1 MKRSAVALS
10 APTVGQLALGELAIN
25 TTDGKLFLKKSVN
38 GVESIVDVTK
48 SPDAPYTINS
58 LSVTATRPPFTIANQ
73 FNLLDVADG
82 TDGLTGFQGWHKV
95 MELGT
100 SGMRHQ
106 IAFTDDRILRYR
118 ASGGTQNWTSWSQIW
133 DSSSLTNLSQLTNG
147 PGYTTNLGT
156 VTAVAGTGAINST
169 GGTTPVISI
178 AAATTALPGTMS
190 SSDKTKLDAITG
202 SNTGDQANITGNA
215 GTATK
220 LATARN
226 INGVPFDGSANI
238 SLPAITFVSN
248 AYSIMPFD
256 YSATVASPFGV
267 PYAGYYGTTYTYTPS
282 NTSSGLSDGGTGISV
297 LHVNTSYVQSS
308 HHSHELGFTDNDNL
322 WIRGSASDTT
332 WGAWT
337 QIWDTSSLTNLNQLT
352 NGPGYTTNL
361 GTVTSVTGTGAIS
374 ATAGA
379 APVISIAA
387 ASVTVP
393 GTMSAADKVKINA
406 VSGTNTGDET
416 AATIKTK
423 LGITT
428 LSGSNTGDQTSVSG
442 NAGSAT
448 SLETA
453 RAINGVSFDGTA
465 DITISAVDST
475 ARQATSGKD
484 TSGGYTGLTLLKIN
498 FKNVLNTFTSFC
510 TNSNTAARTYTF
522 PDKSG
527 TIATTSGDS
536 ISVVD
541 HAVTGM
547 LLVSTVVAAQNATV
561 ALPVTSISGGI
572 ITTAPAAAIILTVP
586 TGTAMCAEMGALSI
600 VGQGISWSIINTSA
614 SFGATLA
621 VGTSHTLVGDK
632 VIAPGVSARFTTV
645 ESGVNTCVTYR
656 IA

>member
-1 MKRSAVALS
+1 
-10 APTVGQLALGELAIN
+10 
-25 TTDGKLFLKKSVN
+25 
-38 GVESIVDVTK
+38 
-48 SPDAPYTINS
+48 
-58 LSVTATRPPFTIANQ
+58 
-73 FNLLDVADG
+73 
-82 TDGLTGFQGWHKV
+82 
-95 MELGT
+95 
-100 SGMRHQ
+100 
-106 IAFTDDRILRYR
+106 
-118 ASGGTQNWTSWSQIW
+118 
-133 DSSSLTNLSQLTNG
+133 
-147 PGYTTNLGT
+147 
-156 VTAVAGTGAINST
+156 
-169 GGTTPVISI
+169 
-178 AAATTALPGTMS
+178 
-190 SSDKTKLDAITG
+190 
-202 SNTGDQANITGNA
+202 
-215 GTATK
+215 
-220 LATARN
+220 
-226 INGVPFDGSANI
+226 
-238 SLPAITFVSN
+238 
-248 AYSIMPFD
+248 
-256 YSATVASPFGV
+256 
-267 PYAGYYGTTYTYTPS
+267 
-282 NTSSGLSDGGTGISV
+282 
-297 LHVNTSYVQSS
+297 
-308 HHSHELGFTDNDNL
+308 
-322 WIRGSASDTT
+322 
-332 WGAWT
+332 
-337 QIWDTSSLTNLNQLT
+337 
-352 NGPGYTTNL
+352 
-361 GTVTSVTGTGAIS
+361 
-374 ATAGA
+374 
-379 APVISIAA
+379 
-387 ASVTVP
+387 
-393 GTMSAADKVKINA
+393 MSAADKVKINA